1 MMQEEAVQRKTPN
14 ILVTGTPGT
23 GKTTF
28 CQLLN
33 QSLNFKYL
41 PIGKLIIDN
50 GLYDEWNKEFDVPE
64 FSDEKLVSF
73 IATHYDVAAGGL
85 LFDFH
90 SADVFPQDYFD
101 LIVLMRCE
109 NEILYK
115 RLEAR
120 GYKQEKITENIEC
133 EIFEEVKLDI
143 EDHYANPDLV
153 LELRN
158 EKQEDMEANLQTTI
172 NWLINYKNTH
182 AQQ

>member
-1 MMQEEAVQRKTPN
+1 MIQEEAVQRKTPN

-41 PIGKLIIDN
+41 PIGKIIIDN
-50 GLYDEWNKEFDVPE
+50 KLYDEWNKEFDVPE
-64 FSDEKLVSF
+64 FNDDKLVSF

-109 NEILYK
+109 NETLYK
-115 RLEAR
+115 RL
-120 GYKQEKITENIEC
+120 
-133 EIFEEVKLDI
+133 
-143 EDHYANPDLV
+143 
-153 LELRN
+153 
-158 EKQEDMEANLQTTI
+158 
-172 NWLINYKNTH
+172 
-182 AQQ
+182 